1 LFPET
6 IGSAPL
12 AGRIRIGISGWTY
25 KPWRG
30 RFYPEGLPQKR
41 ELAYAAG
48 TFATIEINGTFYG
61 LQRPE
66 SFAAWH
72 DQTTDDFVFAIKG
85 SRYITHFLR
94 LREIEAPLANFLA
107 SGLLRLG
114 PKLGP
119 ILWQLMPT
127 AKFDGDDMA
136 RFLDLLP
143 AAHEGRALRHAIE
156 VRHESFACADF
167 VTLLRDR
174 NVAVVTVES
183 DKHTAINDVTADFV
197 YARLEGAQA
206 KEKTGYPPAALD
218 AWAKRLRSWA
228 EGGTPRDLDCIGKA
242 PAALPRDVFTYFIS
256 GAKERNPAAAM
267 AMIERLG

>member
-1 LFPET
+1 MPARRKA
-6 IGSAPL
+6 GG
-12 AGRIRIGISGWTY
+12 AGRIRIGVGGWTFE
-25 KPWRG
+25 PWRG
-30 RFYPEGLPQKR
+30 TFYPKGLPHAR
-41 ELAYAAG
+41 ELDYASRQL
-48 TFATIEINGTFYG
+48 TSIEINGTFYRT
-61 LQRPE
+61 QKPATFR
-66 SFAAWH
+66 AWH
-72 DQTTDDFVFAIKG
+72 DETPDDFVFALKAP
-85 SRYITHFLR
+85 RYATHRRVLAEAGESIRRFL
-94 LREIEAPLANFLA
+94 E
-107 SGLLRLG
+107 SGLLELG

-167 VTLLRDR
+167 VELLRAR

-228 EGGTPRDLDCIGKA
+228 EGGAPRDLDCIGKA
-242 PAALPRDVFTYFIS
+242 PAAKPRDVFAFFIS